1 MVENPGISY
10 KVNDKLYF
18 DNEGTD
24 GFGASAKVEAVKGL
38 DIAGFNSYISNDRPY
53 GRITTATEH
62 ELRVDDQIIIN
73 STPILDDTNKTFR
86 VKVIDG
92 VERVTVDQ
100 EGLGY
105 SDDIPPTYEII
116 TDSGQDFNI
125 DINRDEGGAV
135 RTVSII
141 NSGSGY
147 SETNPP
153 QIRVSHPQRFK
164 KATYFLAFLKEAGS
178 TLTINDIKVAD
189 DRTFY
194 VCGKTTV
201 VGGDTAGVLA
211 KFNSDGRLLWK
222 RTLIPTV
229 PATDDKSLQ
238 WKSLHIENSNPHNIY
253 VVGETVPN
261 ISNLTHNP
269 DIVVAKYRSG
279 FDNANNPDG
288 LIQWQRD
295 IAGISGSTRR
305 DYASSIRLD
314 QDSRVMIAGYTDSN
328 STAPD
333 DMWVA
338 LMDIDGSVMEKR
350 KIASAAASEHLHQ
363 IEWRTNDT
371 FLFCG
376 ISDPAGAANIII
388 GETYYDTATIEVQ
401 WSKQIESG
409 AYQFADPTFAI
420 DEYGSVYVTAT
431 AIDTNGKNYGVLYS
445 KFDNADYTQV
455 ATAKI
460 YVPTGTYTS
469 VKNAGVTF
477 DVFGNI
483 DLSAVVERDF
493 NAVQSISVKISW
505 NTSSV
510 LSAAEVSET
519 NGIGYHATC
528 VANDNS
534 GDTLIAGNKVEA
546 DQLAIFNWN
555 TADNIFDETYNDTLR
570 TGTNKQWAA
579 TGNAVIDNTKF
590 YNGASS
596 LKLDA
601 SNSMLLQY
609 GTTADI
615 SVEWTMEGWFALGN
629 TQYAAQASKP
639 EFFGIVSLS

>member
-1 MVENPGISY
+1 MIR
-10 KVNDKLYF
+10 KVL
-18 DNEGTD
+18 
-24 GFGASAKVEAVKGL
+24 V
-38 DIAGFNSYISNDRPY
+38 
-53 GRITTATEH
+53 
-62 ELRVDDQIIIN
+62 
-73 STPILDDTNKTFR
+73 IL
-86 VKVIDG
+86 
-92 VERVTVDQ
+92 E
-100 EGLGY
+100 
-105 SDDIPPTYEII
+105 DIPPSYEVI
-116 TDSGQDFNI
+116 TNSGQDFNI
-125 DINRDEGGAV
+125 NINRDEGGAV
-135 RTVSII
+135 RTVDII

-147 SETNPP
+147 DKDNPP

-164 KATYFLAFLKEAGS
+164 KASYFLSLLTEAGS
-178 TLTINDIKVAD
+178 TVTINDIKVAD

-194 VCGKTTV
+194 VAGQTTV
-201 VGGDTAGVLA
+201 VDGNTAGVLA

-229 PATDDKSLQ
+229 PANSDKSLS
-238 WKSLHIENSNPHNIY
+238 WKAVHIENSNPHNIY
-253 VVGETVPN
+253 VIGETVPN
-261 ISNLTHNP
+261 VGNLTHNP
-269 DIVVAKYRSG
+269 DIVVAKYQSG

-288 LIQWQRD
+288 IIQWQRD

-305 DYASSIRLD
+305 DYASDIRLD
-314 QDSRVMIAGYTDSN
+314 QDGRVMIAGYTDSN

-338 LMDIDGSVMEKR
+338 LLDLDGSMMEKR
-350 KIASAAASEHLHQ
+350 KIASAAGSEHLHKIQ
-363 IEWRTNDT
+363 WRTDDT

-409 AYQFADPTFAI
+409 AYQFADPTFTI

-431 AIDTNGKNYGVLYS
+431 AIDTNGKNYGVLYA
-445 KFDNADYTQV
+445 KFDNQDYTAV
-455 ATAKI
+455 SLSKM
-460 YVPTGTYTS
+460 YVPTGTYNS
-469 VKNAGVTF
+469 IKNAGVSF

-483 DLSAVVERDF
+483 DISAVVERDF
-493 NAVQSISVKISW
+493 NAVQSITAKISW
-505 NTSSV
+505 NTGAV
-510 LSAAEVSET
+510 LSAAEVTET
-519 NGIGYHATC
+519 NGIGYHPTC

-534 GDTLIAGNKVEA
+534 GDTIVAGNKVEA

-555 TADNIFDETYNDTLR
+555 TADNLFDETYNDVLR
-570 TGTNKQWAA
+570 TGSNKQWAA
-579 TGNAVIDNTKF
+579 SGNAIIDNTKF

-601 SNSMLLQY
+601 PNSMLLQY
-609 GTTADI
+609 STTADQ

-639 EFFGIVSLS
+639 EFFGIVSQLTQEVKVGVDGTIK